1 MARKR
6 KLMAVAPP
14 EPEQVPAAQE
24 GQGQRTGGF
33 WGGSAL
39 NMLRARLEETQR
51 TLADG
56 VMAGTVV
63 LELSPEQIIDEV
75 GSDRLGDWEADE
87 DFETLIGD
95 IQRRGQRQAIR
106 VRPEHA
112 DWRPDPA
119 DPLNTDARFVIQ
131 SGRRRL
137 EACRR
142 LGRPVRAV
150 VSTAEGDAALEDL
163 EERFKENTMR
173 RNLTG
178 FEELLSI
185 GLIAQGYPDLSQA
198 EIAEKLAVPPGD
210 VSLGLSCA
218 DMHGEI
224 VLTVDTTNTP
234 KRAYRQIIPA
244 LRSGQNPQPTR
255 TPSVVP
261 RDDEPEM
268 VTLGRHKAE
277 IRPLKSGFTIRV
289 SGYHGSAE
297 QMREAAKML
306 LRHLGGSSEN

>member
-6 KLMAVAPP
+6 KLTADLPP
-14 EPEQVPAAQE
+14 ETAEEASEA
-24 GQGQRTGGF
+24 GQGARTGGF

-51 TLADG
+51 TLSDG
-56 VMAGTVV
+56 ILAGIVV
-63 LELSPEQIIDEV
+63 LELSPEQVADEV
-75 GSDRLGDWEADE
+75 GSDRLGDWGNDEEIDVLAAD
-87 DFETLIGD
+87 IA
-95 IQRRGQRQAIR
+95 RRGQRQAVR
-106 VRPEHA
+106 VRPSDP
-112 DWRPDPA
+112 DWQPDPA
-119 DPLNTDARFVIQ
+119 DPLRTDARFVIQ

-150 VSTAEGDAALEDL
+150 VSTVNGDAALEDL

-173 RNLTG
+173 KDSSG

-198 EIAEKLAVPPGD
+198 EIAERLGVPPGD
-210 VSLGLSCA
+210 ISLGLSCA
-218 DMHGEI
+218 EMHGEI
-224 VLTVDTTNTP
+224 VLTVDVANTP

-244 LRSGQNPQPTR
+244 LRAGNNPQAGR
-255 TPSVVP
+255 TPSVAP
-261 RDDEPEM
+261 RENRPEA
-268 VTLGRHKAE
+268 VTRGRRKAE

-289 SGYHGSAE
+289 SGYSGSHDD
-297 QMREAAKML
+297 MREAAKRL
-306 LRHLGGSSEN
+306 LRHLDGDVE